1 MGIYW
6 FCVRG
11 GGRMFSLAL
20 GGGGGGFIGNG
31 EIDAIKC
38 YP

>member
-20 GGGGGGFIGNG
+20 GGGFIGNG

>member
-20 GGGGGGFIGNG
+20 GGGGGFIGNG